1 MTTVSSEASTSRSA
15 RAASGV
21 GRIRGRVRVAWRRAR
36 RATRRHPR
44 AASVTAVLLALVLV
58 NVVLQTQRRTL
69 DLASDDFW
77 GLRRV
82 QQCESLGRAPD
93 VLYLGSSRTV
103 YGVDAA
109 LVDARVQQQGERT
122 LGCNA
127 ATVGST
133 LEQDYYTLKRMI
145 EDGKAPR
152 LVVETLWEWNLN
164 TQAGRPADD
173 AVDHFEQVLRLA
185 DLGDLPQLKER
196 FGGGATDAP
205 SAADFALGKLVP
217 LYGDRAGI
225 LRLLCGPARVG
236 PCGENTSRLDPVMQR
251 LYPTAHQQGW
261 LPAPSQPISSLSSDE
276 LARAEQTWTYLHDQL
291 KDFTIGGAQPA
302 YLARMLALARA
313 HHIQVALVLTPLDS
327 MYFSYFDSP
336 GDWPRI
342 VAYWRALAAR
352 AGVSLYDESHDA
364 AFTHRDFADPQH
376 LSVHGALRF
385 SAWLAD
391 HVVGPALHRPSMT
404 TAQRG

>member
-1 MTTVSSEASTSRSA
+1 MTMVSSEASTTRA
-15 RAASGV
+15 PRAALGI
-21 GRIRGRVRVAWRRAR
+21 GRARRRVRVVWRRAR
-36 RATRRHPR
+36 RASRRHPR
-44 AASVTAVLLALVLV
+44 AASVTVALLLLVLV
-58 NVVLQTQRRTL
+58 NVVLQTQRRAL

-109 LVDARVQQQGERT
+109 LIDARDQQRGAET

-164 TQAGRPADD
+164 TQAARPADD

-196 FGGGATDAP
+196 FGSGANDSS
-205 SAADFALGKLVP
+205 SAVDFALGKLVP
-217 LYGDRAGI
+217 MYGDRTGI
-225 LRLLCGPARVG
+225 LRRLCGPARVG

-251 LYPTAHQQGW
+251 LYPTAHRQGW

-276 LARAEQTWTYLHDQL
+276 LAQAEHSWTYLHDQV
-291 KDFTIGGAQPA
+291 KDFTIGGAQPG
-302 YLARMLALARA
+302 YLERLLALARA
-313 HHIQVALVLTPLDS
+313 HHIQVALVMTPLDS

-336 GDWPRI
+336 ADWPRI
-342 VAYWRALAAR
+342 VAYWRAVAER
-352 AGVSLYDESHDA
+352 AGVPLYDESHDA
-364 AFTHRDFADPQH
+364 SFTHQDFADPQH

-385 SAWLAD
+385 SNWLAD
-391 HVVGPALHRPSMT
+391 HVVGPTLHPTT
-404 TAQRG
+404 TALRR